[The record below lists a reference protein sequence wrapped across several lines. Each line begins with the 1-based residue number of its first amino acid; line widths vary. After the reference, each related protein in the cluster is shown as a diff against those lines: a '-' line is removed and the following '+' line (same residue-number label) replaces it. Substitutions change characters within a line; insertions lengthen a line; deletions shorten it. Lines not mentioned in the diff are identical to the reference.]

1 VRVAVVGTG
10 YVGLVTGVCLAAKG
24 ADVTCV
30 DIDESRIRRIQRGEA
45 PIFEPGLDELLE
57 RNIGGRL
64 QATTDLR
71 AAVVESDL
79 TLIAVGTPFD
89 GREIDLGAVR
99 AAAHDIGE
107 ALRAR
112 PGYHVVT
119 VKSTVVP
126 GTTRSVVLPI
136 LEAASGKRSGV
147 DFGVGMNPEFLT
159 EGTAVEDFMAPDR
172 IVIGGIDERTCDV
185 LEELYEAF
193 PSEIPRVRVNPT
205 TAELVK
211 YASNALLAT
220 AISFANEI
228 ANLATALGDTDVVDV
243 LQGVHL
249 SRYLSPLGAD
259 GSPVRAPISSFFEA
273 GCGFGGSC
281 LPKDV
286 NALIAHA
293 KQFGLAMPVLEGVM
307 RTNAARPDEVL
318 ALVRRHL
325 PELRGANVT
334 ILGVA
339 FKPDTDDVR
348 ESPAVPIAER
358 LLEAGARLTLHD
370 PVVTTLPSA
379 LSQHADHITMANG
392 LESALRSADAVVLV
406 TRWDAYEDVPA
417 LLAGIDPPPLFV
429 DGRRMLEKTRFSR
442 YAGIGT

>member
-1 VRVAVVGTG
+1 MRIAVVGTG
-10 YVGLVTGVCLAAKG
+10 YVGLVTGVCLAEKG
-24 ADVTCV
+24 AEVTCV
-30 DIDESRIRRIQRGEA
+30 DIDESRIRRIQGGDL
-45 PIFEPGLDELLE
+45 PIFEAGLEELLR
-57 RNIGGRL
+57 RNVGKRL
-64 QATTDLR
+64 EATTDLR

-89 GREIDLGAVR
+89 GRHIDLGAVR
-99 AAAHDIGE
+99 VAANDIGE
-107 ALRAR
+107 ALRSR

-136 LEAASGKRSGV
+136 LETASGKRAGA

-172 IVIGGIDERTCDV
+172 IVIGGIDDRTCDV
-185 LEELYEAF
+185 LEEVYAAF
-193 PSEIPRVRVNPT
+193 PAEIPRVRVNPT

-243 LQGVHL
+243 LHGVHL
-249 SRYLSPLGAD
+249 SRYLSPLGPD
-259 GSPVRAPISSFFEA
+259 GSPVQAPIASFLEA

-286 NALIAHA
+286 RALIAHA
-293 KQFGLAMPVLEGVM
+293 NRFDLAMPVLEGVI
-307 RTNAARPDEVL
+307 RTNDARPDEVV
-318 ALVRRHL
+318 ALLRRHMA
-325 PELRGANVT
+325 ELRGAEVT

-339 FKPDTDDVR
+339 FKPDTDDIR
-348 ESPAVPIAER
+348 DSPALPIADR

-370 PVVTTLPSA
+370 PVVTELPA
-379 LSQHADHITMANG
+379 GLARHADRITMATS
-392 LESALRSADAVVLV
+392 LEAALRSADAVVLV
-406 TRWDAYEDVPA
+406 TRWSAYKDVPA
-417 LLAGIDPPPLFV
+417 LLARIEPAPLFV
-429 DGRRMLEKTRFSR
+429 DGRRMLDKAQFSR